1 MMRTMTQQA
10 HEIRNDEKVGRLLD
24 AQPAS
29 WMHQRPL
36 PELIDAEEETAD
48 GKALSQE
55 DR

>member
-1 MMRTMTQQA
+1 MMKTRTHQA
-10 HEIRNDEKVGRLLD
+10 REIRDDEKVGRLLD
-24 AQPAS
+24 GQPGS

-48 GKALSQE
+48 GKALFQE

>member
-1 MMRTMTQQA
+1 MKTSAQQA
-10 HEIRNDEKVGRLLD
+10 REIRDDEKVRHLLD

-36 PELIDAEEETAD
+36 PELIDAEEETVD